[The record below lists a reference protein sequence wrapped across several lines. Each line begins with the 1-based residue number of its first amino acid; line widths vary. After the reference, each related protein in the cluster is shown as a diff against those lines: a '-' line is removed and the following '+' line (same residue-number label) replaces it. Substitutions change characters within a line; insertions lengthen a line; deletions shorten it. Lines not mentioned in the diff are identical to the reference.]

1 MPLSLFFS
9 RVLLLAL
16 LGWLPLGALATP
28 PFEDSMAERTQA
40 CVACHGQQGRAGPD
54 GYYPRLAGKPAG
66 YLYAQL
72 LNFREG
78 RRHYGLMTG
87 LVETL
92 SDSYLL
98 DIAQFFAKQDAPYPP
113 PQPTTAS
120 QDVLNQG
127 RLLATKGDATRNIPA
142 CTQCHGLA
150 LTGVTPNVPG
160 LLGLPRDYLNA
171 QLGGWQ
177 TGQRRTRAPDCMA
190 HIAGQLTPH
199 DIAAVTSWLAAQHL
213 PANTHPVPALPRLAQ
228 GEERLDCGAAAR
240 LPAKATPTSA
250 LIAQGAYLARAGNCI
265 SCHTAKGG
273 APFAG
278 GRSIKTPFGTV
289 FSSNLTSDNTTG
301 LGRWTASDFW
311 RAMQE
316 GRSKDGRLLNP
327 AFPYPNFT
335 QVTRA
340 DTDALFAY
348 LQTVKPIQQANT
360 AQALQWPFGTQ
371 TALAVWRT
379 LFFSPGTYQP
389 DEAQGLEWNRG
400 AYLVRGLGH
409 CGACHTPRNELGG
422 SKNQL
427 DLAGGMI
434 PMQRWY
440 APSLRAR
447 EEAGVT
453 HDTRQPTA
461 TLLKSGVSARGSAQG
476 PMAEVVRN
484 STQYLTPNDL
494 NAMTL
499 YLASLAAPAALPSP
513 KPGPSDAQSRQV
525 PGRGAKLYDTYC
537 AQCHGRQGEGIKGAY
552 APLAHNR
559 AVTLNN
565 TANLVHVVLYGGYA
579 PATADN
585 PRPFGMPPFILKLTD
600 KDTAA
605 VLTYI
610 RNSWGNQAPKVTE
623 FEVTRARDQP

>member
-1 MPLSLFFS
+1 MWGVAAPQ
-9 RVLLLAL
+9 
-16 LGWLPLGALATP
+16 
-28 PFEDSMAERTQA
+28 FEDTMVERTQA
-40 CVACHGQQGRAGPD
+40 CVACHGKQGRAGPD

-66 YLYAQL
+66 YLYTQL

-92 SDSYLL
+92 SDSYLME
-98 DIAQFFAKQDAPYPP
+98 IAQHFAKQEAPYPP

-120 QDVLNQG
+120 NDVLIQG
-127 RLLATKGDATRNIPA
+127 RRLVTKGDASRKIPA

-150 LTGVTPNVPG
+150 LTGVAPHVPG

-190 HIAGQLTPH
+190 HIAGQLTSQ
-199 DIAAVTSWLAAQHL
+199 DVSAVTFWLAAQRL
-213 PANTHPVPALPRLAQ
+213 PVNTKPVSTLPRLAP
-228 GEERLDCGAAAR
+228 GEQRLDCGTAI
-240 LPAKATPTSA
+240 LPAKTTGLIAAAVGPASA

-301 LGRWTASDFW
+301 LGQWTASDFW
-311 RAMQE
+311 LAMHE

-327 AFPYPNFT
+327 AFPYTNFT

-348 LQTVKPIQQANT
+348 LQTVKPVKQVNT
-360 AQALQWPFGTQ
+360 GQALQWPFGTQ

-379 LFFSPGTYQP
+379 LFFSQGTYQP
-389 DEAQGLEWNRG
+389 DEAQVAEWNRG

-409 CGACHTPRNELGG
+409 CGACHTPRNELGARK
-422 SKNQL
+422 SRF

-434 PMQRWY
+434 PMQNWY
-440 APSLRAR
+440 APSLRASD
-447 EEAGVT
+447 EAGVT
-453 HDTRQPTA
+453 NDNRPQTA
-461 TLLKSGVSARGSAQG
+461 TLLKSGVSTHGSAQG
-476 PMAEVVRN
+476 PMAEVVLN
-484 STQYLTPNDL
+484 STQYLSRSDL

-499 YLASLAAPAALPSP
+499 YLSSLAAPAVLPDP
-513 KPGPSDAQSRQV
+513 IPGPNDARPRLAPDSGVR
-525 PGRGAKLYDTYC
+525 LYDTHC
-537 AQCHGRQGEGIKGAY
+537 AQCHGSQGEGVKGAY
-552 APLAHNR
+552 APLANNR
-559 AVTLNN
+559 AVTLSN

-579 PATADN
+579 PATRDN
-585 PRPFGMPPFILKLTD
+585 PRPFGMPPFILKMTD
-600 KDTAA
+600 KDAAA

-610 RNSWGNQAPKVTE
+610 RKSWGNKAPKVTE
-623 FEVTRARDQP
+623 FEVTRAREQP